1 MCLRK
6 RMGLVVAI
14 GASLRLGSSGRN
26 WGRGFLLNNE
36 PFANKVFF
44 SSATRGILFCLFN
57 YLALV
62 ESLHDTKKNQ
72 SVLMI

>member
-26 WGRGFLLNNE
+26 WGRGFLKLEVKFVNE
-36 PFANKVFF
+36 TLTKCLTKTKINIP
-44 SSATRGILFCLFN
+44 LF
-57 YLALV
+57 
-62 ESLHDTKKNQ
+62 
-72 SVLMI
+72 